1 MNKNNDVTIKKMVS
15 HVGEQNK
22 AATISKNV
30 STMKIVHTNDFF
42 EKIME
47 VFNKCGLDEY
57 TRTPECEK
65 CGEKFMNQTPFFQ
78 HVIKTHNAQQYIQQT
93 FMIAAK
99 KATNSNPDHLDEG
112 GLAYRG

>member
-1 MNKNNDVTIKKMVS
+1 MNTNIDVTFKKMVS

-65 CGEKFMNQTPFFQ
+65 
-78 HVIKTHNAQQYIQQT
+78 
-93 FMIAAK
+93 
-99 KATNSNPDHLDEG
+99 
-112 GLAYRG
+112 

>member
-1 MNKNNDVTIKKMVS
+1 MVDKVNSEKEVITDENEELKKEKILANVKIREQQEEIFKFKNEVIKLTQESDNFKQDMNTNNDVTFKKMVS

-47 VFNKCGLDEY
+47 VFNKCGLDE
-57 TRTPECEK
+57 
-65 CGEKFMNQTPFFQ
+65 
-78 HVIKTHNAQQYIQQT
+78 
-93 FMIAAK
+93 
-99 KATNSNPDHLDEG
+99 
-112 GLAYRG
+112 